1 VSQAWIFQDD
11 KQVKKVGEERAS
23 WYVGWIDPEGK
34 RRCKSFGR
42 GAEGKRLAFRHKAE
56 VSAQL
61 LTGTYQSANKK
72 TWQEFRAEYE
82 SKQLA
87 RLAPKTRI
95 SAACSLDHF
104 ERVIKPKKMSALTA
118 NTIVSF
124 AAARR
129 QERGKKVGSVMSPAS
144 VNHDLR
150 NVKAAL
156 NIAREWGF
164 IATVPKVRMEREPK
178 KLPVY
183 MTDEHFAQI
192 YRACDCA
199 KLPDDL
205 QGVAAGDWWRALLV
219 MLKMTGWRISETLS
233 LKWND
238 VDLDGGVAITRAE
251 DNKGKRDERVDLHP
265 VVVEHLRQV
274 RTFDSAVFP
283 WNYNQRTLNT
293 AFLRLQEAAG
303 IRLPCTAAHKH
314 TRYCHVYGFH
324 DLRRAFATMNADRLN
339 ANTLQVLM
347 RHKDPKTTQ
356 GYIALGRQMKQAVAS
371 LHVPDVL
378 TARQA

>member
-1 VSQAWIFQDD
+1 VKKAWVNKDS
-11 KQVKKVGEERAS
+11 KQVKKVGWENAS
-23 WYVGWIDPEGK
+23 WRAEWLDLEGK
-34 RRCKSFGR
+34 RRSKAFGPGPKGQR
-42 GAEGKRLAFRHKAE
+42 QAEKYADQ

-95 SAACSLDHF
+95 SAAGSLDQF
-104 ERVIKPKKMSALTA
+104 ERIIKPKKMSALTA

-156 NIAREWGF
+156 NIAQEWGF
-164 IATVPKVRMEREPK
+164 ITAVPKVRMEREPK

-183 MTDEHFAQI
+183 MTDEHFAQA
-192 YRACDCA
+192 YCACDCA

-205 QGVAAGDWWRALLV
+205 QGVAAGNWWRALLV

-233 LKWND
+233 LKWDD
-238 VDLDGGVAITRAE
+238 VDLDAGVAITRAE

-265 VVVEHLRQV
+265 VVVEQLRQV
-274 RTFDSAVFP
+274 RTFDLAVFP
-283 WNYNQRTLNT
+283 WNYNQRTLNS

-314 TRYCHVYGFH
+314 TRYCYVYGFH